1 MATAK
6 KAGSVEHKV
15 LPSGDH
21 AIGLELDGVFV
32 PFAQLDGNYVQGLIE
47 SGKSPEAKAAAG
59 DSEGGGE

>member
-6 KAGSVEHKV
+6 KEGGLEHRV

-32 PFAQLDGNYVQGLIE
+32 SFAQLDGNYVSGLIA

-59 DSEGGGE
+59 ESEGGGE